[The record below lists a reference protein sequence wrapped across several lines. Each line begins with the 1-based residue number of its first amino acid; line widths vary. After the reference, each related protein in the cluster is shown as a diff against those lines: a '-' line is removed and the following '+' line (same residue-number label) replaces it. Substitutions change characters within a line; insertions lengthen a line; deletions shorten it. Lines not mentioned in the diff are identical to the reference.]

1 LVASL
6 VSITDGVDF
15 NNSLA
20 IIAISVIAGSSW
32 SAALEMIKGVVN
44 SFAGSDKLARKDCG
58 HILTIDQKRLKGV
71 RTVFDLSSLA
81 AEIHYPPSYIPKI
94 DD

>member
-1 LVASL
+1 MWPWIIHTDGFFGAALYFILVASL

-32 SAALEMIKGVVN
+32 SAALEMIKG
-44 SFAGSDKLARKDCG
+44 L
-58 HILTIDQKRLKGV
+58 
-71 RTVFDLSSLA
+71 
-81 AEIHYPPSYIPKI
+81 
-94 DD
+94 